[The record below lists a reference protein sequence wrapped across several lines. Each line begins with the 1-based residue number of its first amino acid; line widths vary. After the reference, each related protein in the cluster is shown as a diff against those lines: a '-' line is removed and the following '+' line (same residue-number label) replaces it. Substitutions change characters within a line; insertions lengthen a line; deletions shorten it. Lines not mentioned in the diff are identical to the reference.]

1 MSKSSAK
8 PDRLIDP
15 DMTVLDV
22 VSQYRETEQVFKQF
36 DEQAG
41 ECICCNALFEPL
53 QEMADRYNLDL
64 TRLIDDLNRV
74 AQGGGADGIEVR
86 NDGKEDS

>member
-8 PDRLIDP
+8 PDRLIGP

-22 VSQYRETEQVFKQF
+22 VSQCRETEQVFKQF

-53 QEMADRYNLDL
+53 QEMADRYGLDL
-64 TRLIDDLNRV
+64 TRLLDDLNRV
-74 AQGGGADGIEVR
+74 AQGGRGDTYEVCDDGEE
-86 NDGKEDS
+86 NG